1 MYIHLYRNQPQGN
14 AITGRLII
22 DGTFFCNTLE
32 RKGYQILP
40 LYYHVAV
47 TQSPKFKRLLPI
59 VQNVPNRSGIRFHRG
74 SKPEHSTG
82 CILVVAD
89 NKQTGI
95 NNNNTNVREAI
106 VRPKGDKNINLN
118 NNNTN
123 YINLNN
129 NNTNNINQQLLRS
142 QQHSERSREDVP
154 QPLGCVVPQRNVVE
168 NNVVN
173 VVVNPTPVLNSSPVG
188 CRSAAEI
195 ERELTSLILKAQQD
209 HEEII
214 LEVTS
219 SGLA

>member
-1 MYIHLYRNQPQGN
+1 MYICLQRNQPQGS

-40 LYYHVAV
+40 LCYHVAV

-59 VQNVPNRSGIRFHRG
+59 VQNVPNRSGIRIHRG
-74 SKPEHSTG
+74 TKPEHSTG

-89 NKQTGI
+89 N
-95 NNNNTNVREAI
+95 
-106 VRPKGDKNINLN
+106 
-118 NNNTN
+118 
-123 YINLNN
+123 
-129 NNTNNINQQLLRS
+129 S
-142 QQHSERSREDVP
+142 

-168 NNVVN
+168 NNVVD
-173 VVVNPTPVLNSSPVG
+173 VVVNPTPVVNSSPVGNPSPVVNPSPVG

-195 ERELTSLILKAQQD
+195 ERELTDLILKAQNT

-214 LEVTS
+214 LEVTDFRPGTE
-219 SGLA
+219 SGYNTPCPLELQQYTIDARSAEQRYLAALEAGLLRGDKS

>member
-14 AITGRLII
+14 AITGRLVI
-22 DGTFFCNTLE
+22 DGRWFCDTLE

-40 LYYHVAV
+40 LCYHVAV

-59 VQNVPNRSGIRFHRG
+59 VQNVPNRSGIRIHRG

-106 VRPKGDKNINLN
+106 VRPKGDKNLNLN
-118 NNNTN
+118 NNKTN

-129 NNTNNINQQLLRS
+129 NNLNNINQQHSAGEQHTPAARSDVSMSARCGLISPDGSKIAPRTLRAQELLM
-142 QQHSERSREDVP
+142 
-154 QPLGCVVPQRNVVE
+154 L
-168 NNVVN
+168 
-173 VVVNPTPVLNSSPVG
+173 L
-188 CRSAAEI
+188 
-195 ERELTSLILKAQQD
+195 
-209 HEEII
+209 
-214 LEVTS
+214 
-219 SGLA
+219 

>member
-14 AITGRLII
+14 AITGRLVI
-22 DGTFFCNTLE
+22 DGRWFCDTHE

-40 LYYHVAV
+40 LCYHVAV

-74 SKPEHSTG
+74 TRPEHSTG
-82 CILVVAD
+82 CILVVPD
-89 NKQTGI
+89 NKQKGTI
-95 NNNNTNVREAI
+95 NNNTN
-106 VRPKGDKNINLN
+106 KINLN
-118 NNNTN
+118 NNNSN
-123 YINLNN
+123 NLN
-129 NNTNNINQQLLRS
+129 
-142 QQHSERSREDVP
+142 QQHSAGEQHTPAARSDVSMSARCGLISHDGSNDRSAYVSP
-154 QPLGCVVPQRNVVE
+154 AEELL

-173 VVVNPTPVLNSSPVG
+173 VVVNPTPVG

-195 ERELTSLILKAQQD
+195 ERELTDLILKAQQD

-214 LEVTS
+214 LEISDFRPGS